1 MVNIHTCNIPITAA
15 IVDIVGK
22 AVVDAFACAIMD
34 ELAAIQKH
42 EHVDTQA
49 FEQQQPETDAGK
61 RYHIDLHVSSILF
74 QDLPLCNLSLLSAKI
89 SIQKCLLPLCMVDME
104 GGTVTGALVIFPSA
118 LDDLVVTRVVEIGSA
133 VAVANAFVVADIGVP
148 VVYVSSLDAVL
159 LSATIEDIAGTAVV
173 DGFARVIMDEF
184 AVIQKHEHVDAQASD
199 APVVADIG
207 VPVVFVPSS
216 DAVIF
221 TAAIV
226 DIVGTAVVD
235 AFACVIIDEF
245 AAIQKHEHVDKQAC
259 ACRM

>member
-1 MVNIHTCNIPITAA
+1 MAA
-15 IVDIVGK
+15 
-22 AVVDAFACAIMD
+22 A
-34 ELAAIQKH
+34 
-42 EHVDTQA
+42 
-49 FEQQQPETDAGK
+49 
-61 RYHIDLHVSSILF
+61 
-74 QDLPLCNLSLLSAKI
+74 
-89 SIQKCLLPLCMVDME
+89 
-104 GGTVTGALVIFPSA
+104 
-118 LDDLVVTRVVEIGSA
+118 
-133 VAVANAFVVADIGVP
+133 
-148 VVYVSSLDAVL
+148 
-159 LSATIEDIAGTAVV
+159 
-173 DGFARVIMDEF
+173 
-184 AVIQKHEHVDAQASD
+184 D